1 MAMFPGEDRGHK
13 QHNSLLESFC
23 WNLPFLSGTL
33 TGLHKRMTKLWEK
46 LQVEQIKVSLLHS
59 FQALAGGDSAVLHP

>member
-46 LQVEQIKVSLLHS
+46 LQVEQIKVSLLHL